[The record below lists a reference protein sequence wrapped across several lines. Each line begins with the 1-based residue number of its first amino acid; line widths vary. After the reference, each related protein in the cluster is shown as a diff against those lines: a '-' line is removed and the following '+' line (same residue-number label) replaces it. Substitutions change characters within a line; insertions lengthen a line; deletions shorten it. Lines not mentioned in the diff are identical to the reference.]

1 MSARILLADDDASLR
16 LVLSQALTREGY
28 GVRAT
33 ASLST
38 LAKMVRDGEGDL
50 VISDVYMGD
59 DCLFDVL
66 PSMRAAR
73 PELPVIVMSG
83 QSTVMTAV
91 SAAGA
96 GAYDYVPK
104 PFDLDDLI
112 DAARRALTK
121 GPEGK
126 ARALAAAAEREERLP
141 LIGRSAAM
149 QDVYRIMARS
159 AATDMIVLIEG
170 ETGVGKETAARAIH
184 QFSRRKAGPFV
195 RLSLVGAPPSV
206 SADALFGADGEA
218 NRAIGGTLFID
229 DVDSLSGEGQ
239 AALERFLDR
248 RNHGGVGDLR
258 VLAASSR
265 PLGVM
270 SLEGTFRPDLYYR
283 LAIVTLRIPPLRERL
298 EDVGDLAR
306 AFLVRAKREGLPEK
320 GIDSSAI
327 ELLKTH
333 NWPGNVRELE
343 NLLHRAAAL
352 RPEPMISAREIA
364 QEMISVRQDSVQAP
378 AGGET
383 FEDVL
388 RPHLSAML
396 ASVGSGGEPTGVYD
410 RVLHAIERPLIEL
423 ALQGTRGNQIK
434 AAAILGINRNTLR
447 KKIQVLAIRTGSD
460 D

>member
-33 ASLST
+33 ASLAT

-66 PSMRAAR
+66 PGLRAAR
-73 PELPVIVMSG
+73 PDLPVIVMSG

-112 DAARRALTK
+112 EATRRALTK

-126 ARALAAAAEREERLP
+126 ARAAVAAAEREERLP

-170 ETGVGKETAARAIH
+170 ETGVGKEAAARAIH

-195 RLSLVGAPPSV
+195 RLSLMGAPPAAA
-206 SADALFGADGEA
+206 ADALFGADGEA
-218 NRAIGGTLFID
+218 ARAQGGTLFID

-248 RNHGGVGDLR
+248 RSNGGVGDVR

-270 SLEGTFRPDLYYR
+270 SLEGAFRPDLYYR

-306 AFLVRAKREGLPEK
+306 AFLVRARRDGLPEK
-320 GIDSSAI
+320 GIDGSAI

-333 NWPGNVRELE
+333 TWPGNVRELE

-352 RPEPMISAREIA
+352 RPEPLISGREIA
-364 QEMISVRQDSVQAP
+364 QEMVSLRQAASP
-378 AGGET
+378 AAAAGQT
-383 FEDVL
+383 FDDVL
-388 RPHLSAML
+388 RPHLSALL
-396 ASVGSGGEPTGVYD
+396 ASASAGAEGEGVYD
-410 RVLHAIERPLIEL
+410 QVLQAIERPLIEL

-447 KKIQVLAIRTGSD
+447 KKIQMLGIRAGSD

>member
-28 GVRAT
+28 VVRAT

-38 LAKMVRDGEGDL
+38 LVKMVRDGEGDL

-59 DCLFDVL
+59 DCLFDAL
-66 PSMRAAR
+66 PGMRAAR
-73 PELPVIVMSG
+73 PDLPVIVMSG

-112 DAARRALTK
+112 DAVRRALTK
-121 GPEGK
+121 SPEGK
-126 ARALAAAAEREERLP
+126 TRALAAAAEREERLP

-170 ETGVGKETAARAIH
+170 ETGVGKEAAARAIH
-184 QFSRRKAGPFV
+184 QFSRRKAGPLV
-195 RLSLVGAPPSV
+195 RLSLVGAPPSAA
-206 SADALFGADGEA
+206 ADALFGADGEA
-218 NRAIGGTLFID
+218 SRAVGGTLFID
-229 DVDSLSGEGQ
+229 DSDSLSGEGQ
-239 AALERFLDR
+239 AAVERFLDR

-258 VLAASSR
+258 VIAAASR

-270 SLEGTFRPDLYYR
+270 SLEGAFRSDLYYR
-283 LAIVTLRIPPLRERL
+283 LAIVTLRIPPLRDRL
-298 EDVGDLAR
+298 EDIGDLAR
-306 AFLVRAKREGLPEK
+306 AFLVRARRDGLPEK
-320 GIDSSAI
+320 SIDASAI
-327 ELLKTH
+327 ELLKGH
-333 NWPGNVRELE
+333 SWPGNVRELE

-352 RPEPMISAREIA
+352 RPEAMISAREIT
-364 QEMISVRQDSVQAP
+364 QEMATVRRDSAQVSP
-378 AGGET
+378 GGES
-383 FEDVL
+383 FEDML
-388 RPHLSAML
+388 KPHLSAIL
-396 ASVGSGGEPTGVYD
+396 ATADGAAYD
-410 RVLHAIERPLIEL
+410 RVLHAVERPLIEL
-423 ALQGTRGNQIK
+423 ALKGTRGNQIK